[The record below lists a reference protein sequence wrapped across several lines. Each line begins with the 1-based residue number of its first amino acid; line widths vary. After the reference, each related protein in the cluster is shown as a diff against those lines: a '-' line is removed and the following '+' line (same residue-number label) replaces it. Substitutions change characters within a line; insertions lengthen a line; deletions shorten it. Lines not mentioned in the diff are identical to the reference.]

1 MDYMGE
7 LKEKLYPRLKEL
19 GFKILPKANSL
30 RLVKDMKIVMTLI
43 DRGDYVELNYSGQ
56 TYKYDKWYTKPEHL
70 VPVILRQF
78 QQSEEEVSQH

>member
-7 LKEKLYPRLKEL
+7 LKEKLYPKLKEL
-19 GFKILPKANSL
+19 GFKILPKGNSL
-30 RLVKDMKIVMTLI
+30 RLVKDMKIVMTLT
-43 DRGDYVELNYSGQ
+43 DRGDYVELNYGGQ

-78 QQSEEEVSQH
+78 QSPRQSTQP